1 MFLLAK
7 VLQEARPVHCTEN
20 RCVDCEEIEAYPVPR
35 ACVGDHTPSPCWG
48 FVLDGD
54 SERCVPKNCTE
65 TPRWAGVGSGWG
77 WLMSYLTCLALAVLP
92 GPGQDGA
99 ATLLAQHGLW
109 CLTGLVCK
117 ELLCQ

>member
-7 VLQEARPVHCTEN
+7 IPQEAGPGVHCTES

-35 ACVGDHTPSPCWG
+35 ACAGDHTPSPCWG

-65 TPRWAGVGSGWG
+65 TRLGGLELARAGVGSC
-77 WLMSYLTCLALAVLP
+77 LTSPAWPRPRCLAWDRMVRQLCLRNT
-92 GPGQDGA
+92 GSA
-99 ATLLAQHGLW
+99 A
-109 CLTGLVCK
+109 
-117 ELLCQ
+117 